1 MFVISQKCTEDFR
14 QTEML
19 GRVQVRVQHVKIYA
33 IHELCRGISTHV
45 YKNTQRE
52 RGKWKAQHRDPQ
64 TLNGVGV
71 KGLVG
76 ERRRKSLL

>member
-1 MFVISQKCTEDFR
+1 MQKQYPDLTKMHQGNRTAGMLAHVGVCTAR
-14 QTEML
+14 VCAVML
-19 GRVQVRVQHVKIYA
+19 
-33 IHELCRGISTHV
+33 
-45 YKNTQRE
+45 NQRLLHG